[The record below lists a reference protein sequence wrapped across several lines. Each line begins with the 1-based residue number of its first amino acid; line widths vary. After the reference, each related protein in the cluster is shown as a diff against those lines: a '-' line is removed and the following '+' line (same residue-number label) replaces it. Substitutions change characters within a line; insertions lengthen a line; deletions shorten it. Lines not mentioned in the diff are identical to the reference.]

1 MTVKY
6 FVNKFLFLVLSLF
19 LVASLT
25 FFLMHLAPGDPF
37 LQEQAVPKE
46 VMQSMYAHYG
56 LDKPLHIQY
65 LKYLKGLFTWDLGPS
80 FKFEGRSVNSIIYE
94 GFSVSALLG
103 LEAILIALP
112 LGIFIGVV
120 AALKRSLW
128 PDRLCMIL
136 TVLGISVPS
145 FIKATLLQYFF
156 AMKLD
161 LFPVARWESFS
172 HSILPAFAL
181 AALPTAFLARLTRNG
196 MIEVFQQDYII
207 TAKSKGLSTT
217 QIILKHGLKNGL
229 LPVMSYLGPVISGIL
244 TGSFIIEKIFGIP
257 GLGGWLVNSVN
268 NRDYTVIAGVTI
280 FYSAILMV
288 SVFIVDVCYTFLDP
302 RITLKNTKAR

>member
-1 MTVKY
+1 
-6 FVNKFLFLVLSLF
+6 
-19 LVASLT
+19 
-25 FFLMHLAPGDPF
+25 MHLAPGDPF

-56 LDKPLHIQY
+56 LDKPLYIQY

-112 LGIFIGVV
+112 LGIFIGVI
-120 AALKRSLW
+120 AALKRSQW
-128 PDRLCMIL
+128 PDRLCMLL

-229 LPVMSYLGPVISGIL
+229 LSVMSYLGPLISGIL
-244 TGSFIIEKIFGIP
+244 TGSFIVEKIFGIP

-302 RITLKNTKAR
+302 RIKLKNTKAL

>member
-6 FVNKFLFLVLSLF
+6 FLNKIFLLVLSLF

-46 VMQSMYAHYG
+46 VTQSMYAHYG
-56 LDKPLHIQY
+56 LDKPLHVQY
-65 LKYLKGLFTWDLGPS
+65 LKYIKGLFTLDLGPS
-80 FKFEGRSVNSIIYE
+80 FKYEGRSVNSIVYE

-120 AALKRSLW
+120 AALKRSRW
-128 PDRLCMIL
+128 PDRLCML
-136 TVLGISVPS
+136 VAVAGISIPS

-156 AMKLD
+156 SMKLD

-172 HSILPAFAL
+172 HSILPALAL
-181 AALPTAFLARLTRNG
+181 AALPTAFIARLTRSA
-196 MIEVFQQDYII
+196 MIEVFEQDYIL
-207 TAKSKGLSTT
+207 TARSRGLSTS

-229 LPVMSYLGPVISGIL
+229 LPVMSYLGPLISGIL

-288 SVFIVDVCYTFLDP
+288 SVFIVDICYTFLDP
-302 RITLKNTKAR
+302 RIKFKNTKAQ

>member
-1 MTVKY
+1 MTLKY
-6 FVNKFLFLVLSLF
+6 FVNKFLFLILSLF

-128 PDRLCMIL
+128 PDRLCML
-136 TVLGISVPS
+136 VAVVGISVPS

-229 LPVMSYLGPVISGIL
+229 LPVMSYLGPLISGIL

-288 SVFIVDVCYTFLDP
+288 SVFIVDVCYTILDP

>member
-1 MTVKY
+1 
-6 FVNKFLFLVLSLF
+6 
-19 LVASLT
+19 
-25 FFLMHLAPGDPF
+25 
-37 LQEQAVPKE
+37 
-46 VMQSMYAHYG
+46 MYAHYG
-56 LDKPLHIQY
+56 LDKPLYIQY

-112 LGIFIGVV
+112 LGIFIGVI
-120 AALKRSLW
+120 AALKRSQW
-128 PDRLCMIL
+128 PDRLCMLL

-229 LPVMSYLGPVISGIL
+229 LSVMSYLGPLISGIL
-244 TGSFIIEKIFGIP
+244 TGSFIVEKIFGIP

-302 RITLKNTKAR
+302 RIKLKNTKAR

>member
-112 LGIFIGVV
+112 VGIFIGVV

-128 PDRLCMIL
+128 PDRLCML
-136 TVLGISVPS
+136 FAVAGISVPS

-229 LPVMSYLGPVISGIL
+229 LSVMSYLGPLISGIL
-244 TGSFIIEKIFGIP
+244 TGSFIVEKIFGIP

-302 RITLKNTKAR
+302 RIKLKNTKAR

>member
-1 MTVKY
+1 MTIKY
-6 FVNKFLFLVLSLF
+6 FVNKIFFLILSLF

-46 VMQSMYAHYG
+46 VMKSMYAHYG
-56 LDKPLHIQY
+56 LDKPLYIQY
-65 LKYLKGLFTWDLGPS
+65 IKYLKGLFTWDLGPS

-103 LEAILIALP
+103 LGAIIIAIP
-112 LGIFIGVV
+112 LGIVIGVT
-120 AALKRSLW
+120 AALKRSFW
-128 PDRLCMIL
+128 PDRLCMLVAVI
-136 TVLGISVPS
+136 GISVPS

-156 AMKLD
+156 SMKLD
-161 LFPVARWESFS
+161 FFPVARWESFS

-181 AALPTAFLARLTRNG
+181 AALPTAFIARLTRSG
-196 MIEVFQQDYII
+196 MIEVFEQDYIL
-207 TAKSKGLSTT
+207 TARARGLSTT

-229 LPVMSYLGPVISGIL
+229 LPVMSYLGPLLSGVL
-244 TGSFIIEKIFGIP
+244 TGSFIVEKIFGIP

-268 NRDYTVIAGVTI
+268 NRDYTVIAGVTV

-288 SVFIVDVCYTFLDP
+288 SVFIVDLCYTFLDP
-302 RITLKNTKAR
+302 RIKLKNIKTR

>member
-1 MTVKY
+1 
-6 FVNKFLFLVLSLF
+6 
-19 LVASLT
+19 
-25 FFLMHLAPGDPF
+25 MHLAPGDPF

-229 LPVMSYLGPVISGIL
+229 LSVMSYLGPLISGIL
-244 TGSFIIEKIFGIP
+244 TGSFIVEKIFGIP

-302 RITLKNTKAR
+302 RIKLKNTKAR

>member
-1 MTVKY
+1 
-6 FVNKFLFLVLSLF
+6 
-19 LVASLT
+19 
-25 FFLMHLAPGDPF
+25 MHLAPGDPF

-112 LGIFIGVV
+112 LGIFIGVI

-128 PDRLCMIL
+128 PDRLCMLL

-229 LPVMSYLGPVISGIL
+229 LSVMSYLGPLISGIL
-244 TGSFIIEKIFGIP
+244 TGSFIVEKIFGIP

-302 RITLKNTKAR
+302 RIKLKNTKAR

>member
-56 LDKPLHIQY
+56 LDKPLYIQY

-112 LGIFIGVV
+112 LGIFTGVI

-128 PDRLCMIL
+128 QDRLCMLL

-229 LPVMSYLGPVISGIL
+229 LSVMSYLGPLISGIL
-244 TGSFIIEKIFGIP
+244 TGSFIVEKIFGIP

-302 RITLKNTKAR
+302 RIKLKNTKAR